1 MALLPRQYYEI
12 KRYYQHKHLIA
23 DMYAVQLKGQEDEQ
37 IRFFNWWKAD
47 SHSMWLHDFIV
58 KRGLLDDSTKTI
70 ALCSVF
76 GEKDMLELVDAD
88 VRIFFSGENLHNPR
102 HAHFAGYM
110 LDGKR
115 PFDLGIGFDY
125 FENERYLRFPLWLTY
140 MFAPNDSKEDIHKK
154 CEQLRFPELGNR
166 NKYAALIARADW
178 NGVRSLLANMME
190 SFGIVDYPSAFRHN
204 DDSLLLDYQD
214 DKIAYLQQYKF
225 NICPENTNAMGYTT
239 EKVFEAIAAGCIP
252 VYWGNYGMP
261 EAKILNPDAIIFW
274 DKDEGGRKAMER
286 INELNANPSLLEE
299 FMKQPRLLPEAEE
312 EVLSMITELHNRLK
326 LLLT

>member
-1 MALLPRQYYEI
+1 MMALLPRQYYEI

-140 MFAPNDSKEDIHKK
+140 MFAPDASEVDICKK
-154 CEQLRFPELGNR
+154 CEQLRFPELGSR
-166 NKYAALIARADW
+166 NKHAALIARADW
-178 NGVRSLLANMME
+178 NGMRGILADKMSE
-190 SFGIVDYPSAFRHN
+190 FGKVDYPSAFRHN
-204 DDSLLLDYQD
+204 DDSLVQSFHDN
-214 DKIAYLQQYKF
+214 KVAYLKQYKY
-225 NICPENTNAMGYTT
+225 NICPENTNAVGYVT
-239 EKVFEAIAAGCIP
+239 EKLFESIEAGCVP
-252 VYWGNYGMP
+252 VYWGAYDNP
-261 EAKILNPDAIIFW
+261 EPDVLNRDAIVMGEGNMNY
-274 DKDEGGRKAMER
+274 DRYDEFVQ
-286 INELNANPSLLEE
+286 L
-299 FMKQPRLLPEAEE
+299 PRLKDAAESVICGYFE
-312 EVLSMITELHNRLK
+312 SLENKLK
-326 LLLT
+326 EILA

>member
-1 MALLPRQYYEI
+1 MALLPCQYYEI
-12 KRYYQHKHLIA
+12 KRYYQHKYLIA

-140 MFAPNDSKEDIHKK
+140 MFAPDASEVDICKK
-154 CEQLRFPELGNR
+154 CEQLRFPELGSR
-166 NKYAALIARADW
+166 NKHAALIARADW
-178 NGVRSLLANMME
+178 NGMRGILADKMSE
-190 SFGIVDYPSAFRHN
+190 FGKVDYPSAFRHN
-204 DDSLLLDYQD
+204 DDSLVQSFHDN
-214 DKIAYLQQYKF
+214 KVAYLKQYKY
-225 NICPENTNAMGYTT
+225 NICPENTNAVGYVT
-239 EKVFEAIAAGCIP
+239 EKLFESIEAGCVP
-252 VYWGNYGMP
+252 VYWGAYDNP
-261 EAKILNPDAIIFW
+261 EPDVLNRDAIVMGEGNMNY
-274 DKDEGGRKAMER
+274 DRYDEFVQ
-286 INELNANPSLLEE
+286 L
-299 FMKQPRLLPEAEE
+299 PRLKDAAESVICGYFE
-312 EVLSMITELHNRLK
+312 SLENKLK
-326 LLLT
+326 EILA